1 MRRSEPWLMTAGRSR
16 QEEQAGRAGRKS
28 RQEVQT
34 GRAGRESRQESRQRI
49 EQDESIK
56 IAIVSLLSYNKT

>member
-1 MRRSEPWLMTAGRSR
+1 MADDCRE
-16 QEEQAGRAGRKS
+16 K
-28 RQEVQT
+28 QT
-34 GRAGRESRQESRQRI
+34 GRAGRESRKRI